1 MASKGIKD
9 RVAIVGMGCTQFG
22 ERFDKGAD
30 DLMVDASN
38 EAFASITSADVD
50 KNTIDAYW
58 LGTAMSGNSGITL
71 ARPLQVEGK
80 PVTHVEN
87 FCATGSEALRGAA
100 YAVSSGAYDIAM
112 AVGVEKVKDS
122 GYQGAVGAGKVPTD
136 GSDRTLTA
144 AAMYSMIVPAYAKK
158 YGVAESELRDVLA
171 HIAAKNH
178 YNGARNPRAQFRKEV
193 STETICGA
201 PKMAGSLGVFDCAGV
216 ADGAAAAIVVR
227 AEDAHR
233 YTDKPLYVK
242 ALSLV
247 AGTGA
252 GLSDPEYDYT
262 TFPEVAATAD
272 DAYRQ
277 AGIADPRHELAMAE
291 VHDCFTPTEMVL
303 MEDLGFAERGT
314 AWKEVLAGTFDLG
327 GDLPVNP
334 DGGLKSFGHP
344 IGASGLRMMFEA
356 WLQLRG
362 EAPPERALGNDRR
375 LALTH
380 NLGGY
385 PGEMVSFVA
394 IVGTEKG

>member
-1 MASKGIKD
+1 MASNGIKD

-22 ERFDKGAD
+22 ERFDKGAG

-38 EAFASITSADVD
+38 EAFASAGVD

-136 GSDRTLTA
+136 GTDRTLTA

-158 YGVAESELRDVLA
+158 YGVDESEVRDVLA
-171 HIAAKNH
+171 QIAAKKH

-201 PKMAGSLGVFDCAGV
+201 PKLAGSLGVFDGAGV
-216 ADGAAAAIVVR
+216 ADGAAAASRLR
-227 AEDAHR
+227 AQDA
-233 YTDKPLYVK
+233 P
-242 ALSLV
+242 
-247 AGTGA
+247 
-252 GLSDPEYDYT
+252 
-262 TFPEVAATAD
+262 
-272 DAYRQ
+272 
-277 AGIADPRHELAMAE
+277 
-291 VHDCFTPTEMVL
+291 
-303 MEDLGFAERGT
+303 
-314 AWKEVLAGTFDLG
+314 
-327 GDLPVNP
+327 
-334 DGGLKSFGHP
+334 
-344 IGASGLRMMFEA
+344 
-356 WLQLRG
+356 
-362 EAPPERALGNDRR
+362 
-375 LALTH
+375 
-380 NLGGY
+380 
-385 PGEMVSFVA
+385 
-394 IVGTEKG
+394 